1 MKSDAQLELDV
12 TSELAWDP
20 SIATPRIGVAVR
32 DGVVTLTARLEDHA
46 DKHAV
51 ERAVRRVAGDVK
63 LVYVISAGAGSWDA
77 SGHAGQS
84 ATVLTRVAGRS
95 HGTSRVQQVP
105 AGAARSAAGTLRATL
120 HSWARR
126 SAGRGA
132 GS

>member
-1 MKSDAQLELDV
+1 MKSDAQLKLDV

-20 SIATPRIGVAVR
+20 SIATSRIGVAVR
-32 DGVVTLTARLEDHA
+32 DGVVTLTGRLEDHA

-51 ERAVRRVAGDVK
+51 ERAVRRVAGNVK
-63 LVYVISAGAGSWDA
+63 LVYVMSADAGSWNA

-84 ATVLTRVAGRS
+84 ATVMTRVPGRS
-95 HGTSRVQQVP
+95 HRTSQAQQVP
-105 AGAARSAAGTLRATL
+105 GGAARSAADALRATL

-126 SAGRGA
+126 SAGPGA